1 MIDEG
6 ILLTLLIISLC
17 LYFLY
22 HSCFQFE
29 APTRLVS
36 AILGVSNLHTTTLF
50 LACLFV
56 ISIRYSLPGFFL
68 SSYEYIYIY
77 S

>member
-17 LYFLY
+17 
-22 HSCFQFE
+22 SQFE

-36 AILGVSNLHTTTLF
+36 AILGVPNLHTTTLSI
-50 LACLFV
+50 ACLFV
-56 ISIRYSLPGFFL
+56 ISIRYSLLGFFL
-68 SSYEYIYIY
+68 SSYEYIYTYIVEV
-77 S
+77 

>member
-17 LYFLY
+17 LYFLCL
-22 HSCFQFE
+22 SCFQFE

-36 AILGVSNLHTTTLF
+36 AILGVPNLHTTTLF

-56 ISIRYSLPGFFL
+56 ISIRHSLPGLFL
-68 SSYEYIYIY
+68 CSYEYIYIY